1 MAAPKKSSQ
10 HVSAED
16 KERRSKELKEF
27 KEVFALFDKNSDG
40 TISTSELGGILRGL
54 NQNFNERQLQQMIKQ
69 VDRNGDG
76 QIDFDEFV
84 LMMDSR
90 PNVGGDLDELQEAF
104 KIFDKNGDGHIT
116 AEELSSIMHNLG
128 QDIDRETIDLM
139 IKSVDTDGDGT
150 ISIKEFRKMMTDG
163 PP

>member
-1 MAAPKKSSQ
+1 MSS
-10 HVSAED
+10 ED
-16 KERRSKELKEF
+16 KERRAKELKEF

-54 NQNFNERQLQQMIKQ
+54 NQEFNEKQLQAMIRK
-69 VDRNGDG
+69 VDVNGDG
-76 QIDFDEFV
+76 EIDFDEFV

-90 PNVGGDLDELQEAF
+90 SNTANVVVDELEEAF
-104 KIFDKNGDGHIT
+104 KVFDKNGDGHIT
-116 AEELSSIMHNLG
+116 AEELSSIMRSLG
-128 QDIDRETIDLM
+128 QEIDRETIDLM

-150 ISIKEFRKMMTDG
+150 ISIKEFRKMMSDG